1 MSMAPKL
8 LSDEAAIIENR
19 LEYLMPAETNLQKD
33 IFDACRYSLLSGGK
47 RLRPALCMVFY
58 HLCGGMADSA
68 YDFASAIEMIHS
80 YSLIH
85 DDLPCMDNS
94 DMRRGKPSCH
104 KVYGYS
110 AALLAGDALLN
121 RAFEIMTMGLE
132 GIDPSYQLKAAHAM
146 ASSAGVYGMV
156 GGQAIDLAFEGKP
169 CNEKQLWTLISL
181 KTASL
186 IAGAC
191 ESGCLLA
198 GADKDTAAAAAKY
211 GESVGLAFQI
221 RDDILDKIGDSSILG
236 KPTGEDEK
244 KNTFASLYGIK
255 ECEKMVCKLTGDAL
269 ECAARFDSAILKD
282 TAVWLSGREF

>member
-1 MSMAPKL
+1 MPMAPKL
-8 LSDEAAIIENR
+8 LTEEASIIENR
-19 LEYLMPAETNLQKD
+19 LDSLMPSETNLQKE
-33 IFDACRYSLLSGGK
+33 IFDACRYSLLNGGK
-47 RLRPALCMVFY
+47 RLRPVLCMVFY
-58 HLCGGMADSA
+58 HLCGGRADSA

-85 DDLPCMDNS
+85 DDLPCMDDS

-110 AALLAGDALLN
+110 AAVLAGDALLN
-121 RAFEIMTMGLE
+121 RSFEIMTMSLNGV
-132 GIDPSYQLKAAHAM
+132 DPSCQLRAANAV
-146 ASSAGVYGMV
+146 ASSAGIYGMV
-156 GGQAIDLAFEGKP
+156 GGQAIDLAFEGKE
-169 CNEKQLWTLISL
+169 CNEKQLWTLIGL

-198 GADKDTAAAAAKY
+198 GADEETAKTAAKY

-236 KPTGEDEK
+236 KPIGEDEK

-255 ECEKMVCKLTGDAL
+255 ECEKLVRKLTADAL
-269 ECAARFDSAILKD
+269 ECAERLDSDILKD